1 MSEIIVPVYICAL
14 VAAVLALVLAIV
26 LSNKVSYQPNL
37 SDVGKRKGIFWFSSI
52 VAPVVSAL
60 LAFLFVYI
68 GLKTG
73 SKKNTFMLHMFIGLC
88 VSWVVYV
95 VLGLVVSK
103 ANKQGKLGSWF

>member
-14 VAAVLALVLAIV
+14 VALVLAII
-26 LSNKVSYQPNL
+26 LSNNVSYQPNL
-37 SDVGKRKGIFWFSSI
+37 SDVRKRKVIFWFSSI

-73 SKKNTFMLHMFIGLC
+73 SKKSTFMLHMSIGLC
-88 VSWVVYV
+88 VSWVIYV
-95 VLGLVVSK
+95 ALGLVVSK

>member
-1 MSEIIVPVYICAL
+1 MRCLLMPDTSL
-14 VAAVLALVLAIV
+14 FT
-26 LSNKVSYQPNL
+26 SN
-37 SDVGKRKGIFWFSSI
+37 D
-52 VAPVVSAL
+52 APVVSVL